1 MFPAMNPYRFL
12 LASATAA
19 VLIAGQP
26 AVAGE
31 PVVVELF
38 TSQSC
43 SSCPAADALL
53 NELADRPSVIALE
66 YHVDYWNEL
75 AYGAAGRWRDPFSSH
90 ANTERQRDYNLAI
103 RQRREVYT
111 PQAIVD
117 GRAETVGSSRK
128 NLEQLMRDS
137 GRDAPSAVSVAVRRT
152 AGGQLTVG
160 LRGEGNPAEVW
171 LVSFDRRHVT
181 QVAAGEN
188 KGKTLLNRNVVTDVR
203 RIGSW
208 EGRPQEIATADA
220 VAAGQ
225 SCAVLVQTA
234 RPGPILGA
242 ARCPD

>member
-12 LASATAA
+12 LTSATAA
-19 VLIAGQP
+19 VLIAGRP
-26 AVAGE
+26 ALAGE

-43 SSCPAADALL
+43 SSCPAAEALL

-117 GRAETVGSSRK
+117 GRAEVVGSNRRDI
-128 NLEQLMRDS
+128 EQALRGAGREPRVVVALRREES
-137 GRDAPSAVSVAVRRT
+137 GR
-152 AGGQLTVG
+152 LTVRLPG
-160 LRGEGNPAEVW
+160 DGTPAEVW
-171 LVSFDRRHVT
+171 LVRFDRRHVT
-181 QVAAGEN
+181 TVPAGEN
-188 KGKTLLNRNVVTDVR
+188 KGKTLVNRNVVTDVQ

-208 EGRPQEIATADA
+208 TGQAQEIA
-220 VAAGQ
+220 AAAEASGPDQ
-225 SCAVLVQTA
+225 GCVVLVQAA